1 MINTSFAE
9 LNGINFEYFQND
21 VIGESSIAIGKEW
34 ESHIT
39 SFVNIYN
46 SLYPIKNIIDVG
58 SYFGY
63 HTIFFSKN
71 VQEKVYS
78 FEPQSQNFQLLQNN
92 IKRNNIDNVIIY
104 NSACG
109 DIRCDISMCIIENNT
124 NIVDMG
130 DFLPII
136 TEISID
142 NPNNTKEVNEN
153 SNIINIDSSNDT
165 IELTNKIELIKKKFF
180 NNIKYSNVEVVLLD
194 DIITSQQIDIIKIDT
209 RGWETKVI
217 LGSYKTIET
226 YKPIIIINID
236 REKMIRTF
244 SSCIDVF
251 NTIKGLNYTIF
262 YLDYSLSLDHI
273 CVHNDNMEK
282 FKTDFQNYIFPN
294 TENNNSNNNLIHG
307 IKEKIVLN
315 VDV

>member
-92 IKRNNIDNVIIY
+92 INKKAFSISRIIY
-104 NSACG
+104 LVNHQ
-109 DIRCDISMCIIENNT
+109 
-124 NIVDMG
+124 
-130 DFLPII
+130 FLPKL
-136 TEISID
+136 E
-142 NPNNTKEVNEN
+142 
-153 SNIINIDSSNDT
+153 
-165 IELTNKIELIKKKFF
+165 
-180 NNIKYSNVEVVLLD
+180 
-194 DIITSQQIDIIKIDT
+194 
-209 RGWETKVI
+209 
-217 LGSYKTIET
+217 
-226 YKPIIIINID
+226 
-236 REKMIRTF
+236 
-244 SSCIDVF
+244 
-251 NTIKGLNYTIF
+251 
-262 YLDYSLSLDHI
+262 DYFL
-273 CVHNDNMEK
+273 
-282 FKTDFQNYIFPN
+282 
-294 TENNNSNNNLIHG
+294 
-307 IKEKIVLN
+307 
-315 VDV
+315 